1 MVTVNKGEF
10 VEIEYTGRTKS
21 DNHLFDTTDEKLA
34 KSEHNHNLKIKYGPV
49 TACIGQKHVIE
60 GMDDLLP
67 GKEIGKD
74 YTLEI
79 GTENA
84 FGKKDAKL
92 MKIVST
98 SLFKKQKMNP
108 VPGLQINAEG
118 MIGIIRSVTSGRVL
132 VDFNHPLAGKDLTY
146 DIKIVRKITDT
157 KLQLESLLKY
167 GLAMNKKM
175 YEYTIKDENLNL
187 KVKFKIP
194 KELQNRISEKIRET
208 IPKLKKIEFSEEITT
223 QE

>member
-1 MVTVNKGEF
+1 MTTVTKGEF

-34 KSEHNHNLKIKYGPV
+34 KSEHHHNPNVKYGPV
-49 TACIGQKHVIE
+49 TACIGQKHVIK
-60 GMDDLLP
+60 GMDDLLE
-67 GKEIGKD
+67 GKEIGKE
-74 YTLEI
+74 YTLDINVED
-79 GTENA
+79 A
-84 FGKKDAKL
+84 FGKKDSKL
-92 MKIVST
+92 MRIIST

-118 MIGIIRSVTSGRVL
+118 MMGIIRSVTGGRVL

-146 DIKIVRKITDT
+146 TLKIVKKVTDT
-157 KLQLESLLKY
+157 KLQLEALLKY
-167 GLAMNKKM
+167 SLAMNKKM
-175 YEYTIKDENLNL
+175 YDYDLKEDNLNL

-194 KELQNRISEKIRET
+194 KELQNRISEKIKET
-208 IPKLKKIEFSEEITT
+208 IPKIKKIEFSEEITT